1 MKKHY
6 NSISSAGLSLFSG
19 LLSWAPRLLIGVV
32 GLILLISGL
41 LKATDINLF
50 VKQVRDY
57 EIISHNVLLVVT
69 AWSVIVAEFTL
80 GMSLILSFL
89 TKWTIPLTAFLLF
102 IFLGATAWAWFT
114 GVTEDC
120 GCFGAWVKRSP
131 GEAMIEDLVLLVA
144 LIPAWLGKGD
154 SAKPVNH
161 IKFFAV
167 IVACVAGLILPPL
180 FGSPISQISGTVP
193 ASTNIQQEFL
203 EIQDILQM
211 DIRHGAYLFVLM
223 STDCLHCRDAFKRFN
238 IWAEETDI
246 PPLIALCANN
256 KEQIQTFKT
265 EFQPKF
271 PVLQITED
279 KFWDLLELSTT
290 PRIFLMRNGGILK
303 IWEGEAPDTD
313 RIREALVQ

>member
-1 MKKHY
+1 MKTSHKP
-6 NSISSAGLSLFSG
+6 ISLIHFMG
-19 LLSWAPRLLIGVV
+19 LLSWTPRLLIGAV

-120 GCFGAWVKRSP
+120 GCFGAWVQRSP
-131 GEAMIEDLVLLVA
+131 GEALIEDLVLLAA
-144 LIPAWLGKGD
+144 LIPAWLGKGHPE
-154 SAKPVNH
+154 KPVNH

-167 IVACVAGLILPPL
+167 IFACVAGLILPVL
-180 FGSPISQISGTVP
+180 FGPPISQIGSPVS
-193 ASTNIQQEFL
+193 ASIDIQQELL
-203 EIQDILQM
+203 EIQDIVQM
-211 DIRHGAYLFVLM
+211 DIGHGAYLFVLM

-238 IWAEETDI
+238 IWTEETDI

-271 PVLQITED
+271 PILQITED
-279 KFWDLLELSTT
+279 KFWDLLELGST
-290 PRIFLMRNGGILK
+290 PRIFLIRNGGILK
-303 IWEGEAPDTD
+303 IWEEDAPDID
-313 RIREALVQ
+313 RIREALIQ